1 MGGFQVA
8 VLLLQPLSR
17 GVCGSPLQGRAQPGP
32 AAKGK
37 WRLPPTV
44 SVRGFLLQ
52 GWRQWEGVELGGRVG
67 QGSTGGIF
75 VTLLSEQMEEGCF

>member
-52 GWRQWEGVELGGRVG
+52 GWRQ
-67 QGSTGGIF
+67 
-75 VTLLSEQMEEGCF
+75 